1 MRIEGPVNAAEV
13 MVKAPK
19 KRILLSA
26 YPTAWG
32 PKRAP
37 LRMTESLLGTQS
49 FHPVTERSGC
59 RWGSHSI

>member
-13 MVKAPK
+13 MVQAPK

-37 LRMTESLLGTQS
+37 LRMTRLAVLFEKRT
-49 FHPVTERSGC
+49 TRI
-59 RWGSHSI
+59 R